1 MEVAMMEAVLVN
13 NKSVSECELWDLS
26 GGSLSAFSTA
36 WRKTLRRIWN
46 LPFKS

>member
-26 GGSLSAFSTA
+26 GGS
-36 WRKTLRRIWN
+36 
-46 LPFKS
+46 